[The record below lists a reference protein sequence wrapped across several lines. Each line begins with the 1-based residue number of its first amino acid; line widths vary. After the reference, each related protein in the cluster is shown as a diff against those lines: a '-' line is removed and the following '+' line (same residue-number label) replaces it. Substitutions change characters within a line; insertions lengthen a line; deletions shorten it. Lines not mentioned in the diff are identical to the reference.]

1 MFHFRVNFF
10 VLELSVIQYAFIKM
24 LKFLGFPGGSA
35 VQKLPTNGGDL
46 GLISVLKDFTRSGAT
61 KPRCRNYE
69 ACVLDQERNC

>member
-1 MFHFRVNFF
+1 M
-10 VLELSVIQYAFIKM
+10 LELSVIQYAFIKM

-46 GLISVLKDFTRSGAT
+46 GLISILKDFTRSGAT

-69 ACVLDQERNC
+69 ACVIDQERNC